1 LSSLILKYA
10 QEYATGSFHQRDKCH
25 VEVSHKHLCL
35 NNPKLDRMEAIS
47 ELEINILE
55 LRKAALIF
63 RAINHKL
70 RQDMLKLIHKAGKI
84 TVTELYRKMNLEQSV
99 ASQHL
104 AILRTAG
111 FVITERERR
120 FVFYKVNYKTLE
132 FVEEQSRKLIS

>member
-1 LSSLILKYA
+1 
-10 QEYATGSFHQRDKCH
+10 
-25 VEVSHKHLCL
+25 
-35 NNPKLDRMEAIS
+35 MEAIS

-55 LRKAALIF
+55 IRKAALIF

-70 RQDMLKLIHKAGKI
+70 RQDMMKLIHKSGKI

-111 FVITERERR
+111 FVKTERDKR
-120 FVFYKVNYKTLE
+120 FVFYKVNYESLK
-132 FVEEQSRKLIS
+132 FVEEQSKKLAS

>member
-1 LSSLILKYA
+1 
-10 QEYATGSFHQRDKCH
+10 
-25 VEVSHKHLCL
+25 
-35 NNPKLDRMEAIS
+35 METMA

-55 LRKAALIF
+55 IRKAALIY

-70 RQDMLKLIHKAGKI
+70 RQEMLRLIHKSGRI

-111 FVITERERR
+111 FVSTERDRR
-120 FVFYKVNYKTLE
+120 FIFYTVNYKALK
-132 FVEEQSRKLIS
+132 FVEEQSRKLLS

>member
-1 LSSLILKYA
+1 MYN
-10 QEYATGSFHQRDKCH
+10 YHQRDIYH
-25 VEVSHKHLCL
+25 VQLSHKDLCL
-35 NNPKLDRMEAIS
+35 INSKYNRMEATT

-70 RQDMLKLIHKAGKI
+70 RQDMLKLIHKSGKI

-111 FVITERERR
+111 FVETERERR

-132 FVEEQSRKLIS
+132 FVEEQSKKLIG